1 MCAPKSIA
9 DAVAA
14 NKGIMSSIILIF
26 LGINCFPPKRPR
38 MCNFDATTYG
48 RAHHKLILQ
57 IKIGSNFEILQVEHG
72 RRKKMNR
79 TSKSVFALISAAVLS
94 LMLFA
99 CGSGGYGKG
108 KSPQPMPGPY
118 ASSTGH

>member
-1 MCAPKSIA
+1 
-9 DAVAA
+9 
-14 NKGIMSSIILIF
+14 
-26 LGINCFPPKRPR
+26 
-38 MCNFDATTYG
+38 
-48 RAHHKLILQ
+48 
-57 IKIGSNFEILQVEHG
+57 
-72 RRKKMNR
+72 MNR